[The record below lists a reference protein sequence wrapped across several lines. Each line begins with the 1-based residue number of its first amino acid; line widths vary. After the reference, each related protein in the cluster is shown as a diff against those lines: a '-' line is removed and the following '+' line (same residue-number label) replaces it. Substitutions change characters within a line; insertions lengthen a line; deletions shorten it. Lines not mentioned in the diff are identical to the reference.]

1 MLRSLR
7 FRLIL
12 TTLVVLAVVVTAL
25 ALISRRATVMQLDDF
40 VEMDAGRRLDRAA
53 EVLARHYR
61 RSGSWTGVDSIL
73 ASMRGL
79 GGEPLLLV
87 DRDGAP
93 IASTV
98 PDFEGARVEIGAE
111 HELRMEWTETRAGDR
126 EQVRRFMMIK
136 GPHIILT
143 ADGGAPVGTLYLT
156 PVGMERDR
164 KVMVGAVNRW
174 LVLAVVAAGLL
185 GITLTLALSRR
196 ILGPVEALTVAARRM
211 ETGDFSRRV
220 DIRTGD
226 EIGQLAHAMN
236 AMADSVVKAEALRR
250 NLVGDVAHELRTP
263 LTNIRCQLEALQ
275 DGLARP
281 DRATIDSLHEETMLL
296 SRLIEDLQEMA
307 LAEAGGLNLAPE
319 TLSVSSEIRKATAAL
334 EPRAAAAGITLRTTV
349 PEDIPAIR
357 ADARRLA
364 QVLRNLLENSLTHTP
379 EGGEVEATATASNG
393 SVEIAVR
400 DTGRGIPAEHLPYV
414 FERFYRVD
422 VSRNRATGGSGLGLA
437 IVKQLVLAQ
446 GGSIR
451 AESQPGRGSRF
462 TVTFPIAA
470 GADPSHELN
479 N

>member
-12 TTLVVLAVVVTAL
+12 TTLIVLAVVVTAL

-61 RSGSWTGVDSIL
+61 HSGSWTGVDSIL

-98 PDFEGARVEIGAE
+98 PDFEGADVEIGPG
-111 HELRMEWTETRAGDR
+111 HELRMEWTGRGEGDH
-126 EQVRRFMMIK
+126 EQVRRFLMIK
-136 GPHIILT
+136 GGPHIVLT
-143 ADGGAPVGTLYLT
+143 ADGGVPVGTLYLT
-156 PVGMERDR
+156 PMGMERDR
-164 KVMVGAVNRW
+164 KIMVGAVNRW

-196 ILGPVEALTVAARRM
+196 ILGPVEALTDAARRM

-226 EIGQLAHAMN
+226 EIGQLAHAFN
-236 AMADSVVKAEALRR
+236 AMADSVVNAETLRR

-281 DRATIDSLHEETMLL
+281 DRAIIDSLHEETMLL

-307 LAEAGGLNLAPE
+307 LAEAGGLNLSPE
-319 TLSVSSEIRKATAAL
+319 ALSVHSEIRKATSAL
-334 EPRAAAAGITLRTTV
+334 EPRATAAGITLRTTV
-349 PEDIPAIR
+349 PEDIPAVR

-379 EGGEVEATATASNG
+379 EGGEVEATATALNG
-393 SVEIAVR
+393 SVEITVR

-446 GGSIR
+446 GGAIR
-451 AESQPGRGSRF
+451 VESEPGRGSRF
-462 TVTFPIAA
+462 TVTFPLAA
-470 GADPSHELN
+470 GESTPFT
-479 N
+479 